1 MDLAVEGNFVFCLII
16 VVIFIG
22 LRRAYMLRVEGWIF
36 TLSNGGGKPQR
47 DGTIFMGEVE
57 PSSHHIKILIWQL

>member
-36 TLSNGGGKPQR
+36 TLSNGGGQATKGWDHFYGR
-47 DGTIFMGEVE
+47 
-57 PSSHHIKILIWQL
+57 S